1 MKAILNHG
9 IIELGEILEIV
20 FTNELMANAEREY

>member
-20 FTNELMANAEREY
+20 FTNELMANAETEY

>member
-1 MKAILNHG
+1 MKAILNYG

-20 FTNELMANAEREY
+20 FTNELMANAETEY